1 MHVTRCNLDQVLG
14 ALLWLFEADG
24 LGLYGGASGELAFF
38 LLKNGMACKLRDSNL
53 KPIRFNA
60 ASRHIQDSS
69 REKLNTCIHDGR
81 FVGWLA
87 GEAKTVT
94 CSRHSRDLLDT
105 KAEVLLDIKAEVV
118 RQLVSYLVD
127 RDHLKISGGGPPWNR
142 YIDISGLETL
152 EQLLLEFNLAK
163 SA

>member
-1 MHVTRCNLDQVLG
+1 MHVTRRNLNQVLD

-38 LLKNGMACKLRDSNL
+38 LLKNGAACKLRDSNL
-53 KPIRFNA
+53 KPIRFNV

-69 REKLNTCIHDGR
+69 REKLNTCIRDGR

-105 KAEVLLDIKAEVV
+105 KAEVA

-142 YIDISGLETL
+142 YIDKLSHTKITFLHGVRRV
-152 EQLLLEFNLAK
+152 NK
-163 SA
+163 I

>member
-1 MHVTRCNLDQVLG
+1 MHVTSRNLNQVLS

-24 LGLYGGASGELAFF
+24 LGLYGGAGNELAF
-38 LLKNGMACKLRDSNL
+38 LLFKNGTVCKLRDSNL

-69 REKLNTCIHDGR
+69 REKLNTCIHVGR

-87 GEAKTVT
+87 GEAEAIT
-94 CSRHSRDLLDT
+94 CEGHSGD
-105 KAEVLLDIKAEVV
+105 LLDIKVEVV
-118 RQLVSYLVD
+118 RQLVSYLTD
-127 RDHLKISGGGPPWNR
+127 QDHLKISSGGSPWNR
-142 YIDISGLETL
+142 YIDISRLEAL

-163 SA
+163 SI

>member
-1 MHVTRCNLDQVLG
+1 MHVTSRNLNQVLG
-14 ALLWLFEADG
+14 ALLWLLEADG
-24 LGLYGGASGELAFF
+24 LGLYGGASGELAF
-38 LLKNGMACKLRDSNL
+38 LLFKNGTVCKLRDINL

-69 REKLNTCIHDGR
+69 REKLSTCIHDGR

-87 GEAKTVT
+87 GEAKTTT
-94 CSRHSRDLLDT
+94 CGEHSRDLLD
-105 KAEVLLDIKAEVV
+105 IKAEAV

-142 YIDISGLETL
+142 YIDISRLETL

-163 SA
+163 SS

>member
-1 MHVTRCNLDQVLG
+1 MHVTNRNLNQVLS

-38 LLKNGMACKLRDSNL
+38 LLKNGMARKLRDSNL

-60 ASRHIQDSS
+60 ASRYIQDSS
-69 REKLNTCIHDGR
+69 REKLSTRIHDGR
-81 FVGWLA
+81 FVVWLT
-87 GEAKTVT
+87 GEAKTIT
-94 CSRHSRDLLDT
+94 CGEYSRD
-105 KAEVLLDIKAEVV
+105 LLDIKAEVV
-118 RQLVSYLVD
+118 RQLVSYLMD

-142 YIDISGLETL
+142 YIDISRLETL

-163 SA
+163 ST

>member
-1 MHVTRCNLDQVLG
+1 MCVTSRNLNEVLG
-14 ALLWLFEADG
+14 ALLWLLEADG
-24 LGLYGGASGELAFF
+24 LGLYGGAGGELAFF
-38 LLKNGMACKLRDSNL
+38 VFKNDGIACKLRDSNL

-60 ASRHIQDSS
+60 ASRCIQDSS
-69 REKLNTCIHDGR
+69 REKLNTCIRDGG

-87 GEAKTVT
+87 GEAKTIT
-94 CSRHSRDLLDT
+94 RGEHSRDLLD
-105 KAEVLLDIKAEVV
+105 IKAEAV

-127 RDHLKISGGGPPWNR
+127 RDHLKISGGGPPWSR
-142 YIDISGLETL
+142 YIDISRLESL